1 VNVTD
6 VANLTASQNS
16 SIPAWNAH
24 ERVDFILQQSAKGAA
39 KQCSGGEN
47 GTTCGSDWGRTEW
60 DGTSGLGED
69 LSALNVILGN
79 LRLSGKLA
87 TVNETAAASG
97 SGAAGSSNGTTAT
110 GGGSGVNGS
119 GAANGTTQSEGS
131 ASQFAVSSMVVVG
144 AVGCLMGLL

>member
-6 VANLTASQNS
+6 IANLTASQNS

-24 ERVDFILQQSAKGAA
+24 ERIEFILQQSAEGAA

-47 GTTCGSDWGRTEW
+47 GTTCGSDWASAEW
-60 DGTSGLGED
+60 DGTQGLGED

-79 LRLSGKLA
+79 LRVAGKLA
-87 TVNETAAASG
+87 TINETASG
-97 SGAAGSSNGTTAT
+97 SGGTVGNSTGTTAT
-110 GGGSGVNGS
+110 GGSGGVNGS

-131 ASQFAVSSMVVVG
+131 ASQIAVSSMVVVG
-144 AVGCLMGLL
+144 ALGCLMGLL